1 MSIITKLKYKINEID
16 IKNQNIEKHN
26 YEMKDSTSERLL
38 LVESLQ
44 DITYSVENLKN
55 EDVNKS
61 SMIEILKQK
70 NADLAANILDKEN
83 QKINE

>member
-1 MSIITKLKYKINEID
+1 
-16 IKNQNIEKHN
+16 
-26 YEMKDSTSERLL
+26 MKDSTSERLL

>member
-1 MSIITKLKYKINEID
+1 MNIITKLKYKINEID

-26 YEMKDSTSERLL
+26 YAMKDSTSERIL